1 MSRAT
6 VRLRVA
12 TILGIVLALSATTS
26 PSAMAAT
33 ARSPENFN
41 IVSLDARGAEVLVHG
56 QIEFPG
62 TGTAPLVVMVP
73 GTGLFDRDVAFGVSG
88 TGEDKIFLA
97 LSQAFLDAGL
107 AVARFDL
114 RGVSLGG
121 QADPELRAAVDAQ
134 SGVLDFAAVYRHAA
148 AHPRVQSGDV
158 IVFAHSEGMLILSH
172 AIEQGLVSPRAV
184 IGMGAL
190 LESPVSVVRWQTE
203 ARVYESMRQFDRDR
217 DGAVTN
223 EEIRR
228 GFGESRLKVFRDV
241 EQFLSPAGAW
251 QPSELEDV
259 RDRWRTIYT
268 QSREEALAH
277 KPDEPYL
284 VGGLTQSSYDW
295 WQQWFADETPV
306 ATRLRSFPG
315 EVSLHYGQRDSQT
328 PAHRQLA
335 MLSDLLASPV
345 SVRVYPGF
353 GHSLGEDALLG
364 PLDPIAKA
372 NLVQDA
378 LRLLAAPM
386 PAAGQARN

>member
-1 MSRAT
+1 
-6 VRLRVA
+6 
-12 TILGIVLALSATTS
+12 
-26 PSAMAAT
+26 MAAT
-33 ARSPENFN
+33 AQSTENFD
-41 IVSLDARGAEVLVHG
+41 IVSLDRRGAQVRVHG

-62 TGTAPLVVMVP
+62 AGVAAVVVMVP
-73 GTGLFDRDVAFGVSG
+73 GTGLFDRDVAFGASG

-97 LSQAFLDAGL
+97 LSRAFLDAGL

-114 RGVSLGG
+114 RGVTPGG
-121 QADPELRAAVDAQ
+121 QADPDLRAGVDSQ
-134 SGVLDFAAVYRHAA
+134 SGVLDFAAVYRHVA
-148 AHPRVQSGDV
+148 AHPRVHPGRIV
-158 IVFAHSEGMLILSH
+158 VFAHSEGMLVLSH

-184 IGMGAL
+184 LGMGAL

-203 ARVYESMRQFDRDR
+203 ARVYESLRQFDRDR
-217 DGAVTN
+217 DGKVTN

-241 EQFLSPAGAW
+241 EQFLSPVGAW

-259 RDRWRTIYT
+259 RDRWRSIYT
-268 QSREEALAH
+268 QSREEALAR
-277 KPDEPYL
+277 KPDDPYV
-284 VGGLTQSSYDW
+284 VGGLTQSSYAW

-364 PLDPIAKA
+364 PVDPIAKA

-378 LRLLAAPM
+378 LRLLAEPAPAIG
-386 PAAGQARN
+386 PARN